1 MAKATKVEIAAR
13 VNLLIPL
20 RLAGQAFHEIVQF
33 ASAQQWEVNDRQLYR
48 YLRRADAV
56 LASHLEKDGKRL
68 LERHL
73 VLRDHLYGKAM
84 EVGDLRTAL
93 AALKDAAA
101 LRGVYAPKKYTNTDL
116 SGDNPAP
123 PLSPQEVEALKA
135 KLAARL
141 ANPPAANGSTPEP
154 AKP

>member
-1 MAKATKVEIAAR
+1 MPKATKPEVMAR
-13 VNLLIPL
+13 VTALIPL
-20 RLAGQAFHEIVQF
+20 RLAGVPFHEMCRY
-33 ASAQQWEVNDRQLYR
+33 ASENQWEVGPRQVQR
-48 YLRRADAV
+48 YLRHTDAL
-56 LASHLEKDGKRL
+56 LASHLEKDGRRL

-73 VLRDHLYGKAM
+73 VLREHLYGQAM
-84 EVGDLRTAL
+84 AVGDLRTAL

-116 SGDNPAP
+116 SGDNPATL
-123 PLSPQEVEALKA
+123 LSPQEVEALKA

-141 ANPPAANGSTPEP
+141 SAPPAANGSTPEP

>member
-1 MAKATKVEIAAR
+1 MAKSTKPEVMAR
-13 VNLLIPL
+13 VAALIPL
-20 RLAGQAFHEIVQF
+20 RLAGVPFHEMCRYASENQWQVSTRQVQ
-33 ASAQQWEVNDRQLYR
+33 R
-48 YLRRADAV
+48 YLRRADAM
-56 LASHLEKDGKRL
+56 LASHLEKDGKRV

-84 EVGDLRTAL
+84 AVGDLRTAL

-123 PLSPQEVEALKA
+123 PLSPQEIEALKA
-135 KLAARL
+135 KLTARL
-141 ANPPAANGSTPEP
+141 TNPPAANGSPEP